1 MRYFVHVDCVKN
13 YFFLLNKS
21 ANAACLF
28 IHVLFRNRN
37 VIVKKSF
44 LVSSFD
50 IVTLYCERSKFSWLI
65 LSTIM
70 VIVLWIIQFH
80 DCA

>member
-1 MRYFVHVDCVKN
+1 MLHV
-13 YFFLLNKS
+13 
-21 ANAACLF
+21 CLSMSSSG
-28 IHVLFRNRN
+28 IEMY